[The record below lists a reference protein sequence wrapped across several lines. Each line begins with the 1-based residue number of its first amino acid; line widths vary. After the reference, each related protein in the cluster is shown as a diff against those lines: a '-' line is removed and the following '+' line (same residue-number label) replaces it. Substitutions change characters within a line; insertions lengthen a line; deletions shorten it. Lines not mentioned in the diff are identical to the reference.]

1 MKHHAHIIIC
11 LVSLTSVGLLSSCR
25 TAYQSNHNTQ
35 EQNNLT
41 ISDSALRVR
50 TEDSRSQFNL
60 NQTQTGKDWKVKVN
74 FDTSK
79 PADPSTGLHPIS
91 DIEIEGSE
99 TTVKTLLQKDDTLHL
114 SEEQKRTTD
123 ITYIQDKQTEF
134 HKGTDSSVA
143 AGIDSGIKY
152 GLIIGIPAALILLI
166 LIYNAKHRQKN
177 PSK

>member
-11 LVSLTSVGLLSSCR
+11 LVSLTSAGLLSSCR
-25 TAYQSNHNTQ
+25 TAYQSNHSTQ
-35 EQNNLT
+35 EQSNLT

-50 TEDSRSQFNL
+50 TEDSSSRFNL
-60 NQTQTGKDWKVKVN
+60 NQKKTSKDWKVKVN

-79 PADPSTGLHPIS
+79 PTNPSTGLHPIS

-99 TTVKTLLQKDDTLHL
+99 TTIKTLLQKDDTIHL
-114 SEEQKRTTD
+114 SEEQKATTN
-123 ITYIQDKQTEF
+123 ITHLQEKQTES
-134 HKGTDSSVA
+134 HKNADGSVA
-143 AGIDSGIKY
+143 TGIDSGIKY

-166 LIYNAKHRQKN
+166 LIYNARYKQKN